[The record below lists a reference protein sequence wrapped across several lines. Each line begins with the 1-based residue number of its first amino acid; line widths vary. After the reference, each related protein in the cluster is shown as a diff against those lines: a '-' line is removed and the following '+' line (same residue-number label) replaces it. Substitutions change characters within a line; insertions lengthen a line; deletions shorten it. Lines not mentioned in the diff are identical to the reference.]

1 MRGGNAP
8 GRRRPR
14 RAGRVVSRGRG
25 PARRPLLAGE
35 LGNFDAVVLDPPRT
49 GAKAQCHAL
58 VRSQGLRRVV
68 MVSCNPATFVRD
80 ARILA
85 DGGWT
90 LERVTPVDQF
100 LYSAH
105 LELVAVFSRVS

>member
-1 MRGGNAP
+1 
-8 GRRRPR
+8 
-14 RAGRVVSRGRG
+14 
-25 PARRPLLAGE
+25 
-35 LGNFDAVVLDPPRT
+35 
-49 GAKAQCHAL
+49 
-58 VRSQGLRRVV
+58 